1 MLTSMTSYWK
11 VGIALF
17 VALTAAY
24 ICIHPNFDL
33 QDGVLHK
40 GFDIDGLAFSAV
52 VARLDNLTSESA
64 VLMSEPSSAHVVNS
78 ANSLDLI
85 CVRIC

>member
-1 MLTSMTSYWK
+1 MLTTMTSYSK

-40 GFDIDGLAFSAV
+40 GFDIDGHQASAV
-52 VARLDNLTSESA
+52 VARLDCLTTDRA
-64 VLMSEPSSAHVVNS
+64 VVMSETSSAHVVNS
-78 ANSLDLI
+78 ADSLDLI

>member
-1 MLTSMTSYWK
+1 MLTSMTSYLK
-11 VGIALF
+11 VGVALF
-17 VALTAAY
+17 VVLTAAY

-40 GFDIDGLAFSAV
+40 GFDIDGLVFSAV
-52 VARLDNLTSESA
+52 VARLDCLTTLSA
-64 VLMSEPSSAHVVNS
+64 PVMSEPSSAHVVNS
-78 ANSLDLI
+78 ADSLDLI